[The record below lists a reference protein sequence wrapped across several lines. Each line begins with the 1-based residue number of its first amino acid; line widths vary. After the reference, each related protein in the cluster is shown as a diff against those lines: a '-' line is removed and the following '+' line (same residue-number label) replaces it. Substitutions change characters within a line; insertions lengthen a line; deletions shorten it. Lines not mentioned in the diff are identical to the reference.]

1 MSFIGIVLCILAAV
15 PLYRRFS
22 LIMFGES
29 ATGKIAGH
37 ERGVSVRGLQAY
49 HYKVKYTYQNQEHTA
64 KSLEFVQVSVFRNR
78 VPQKNLEKQVT
89 VYFKKSKPELVTIQ
103 EVKNGVGIGLF
114 VFAICLTLTVLAIVY
129 GV

>member
-29 ATGKIAGH
+29 AAGKIVGH
-37 ERGVSVRGLQAY
+37 EWGVSVRGLQAY

-89 VYFKKSKPELVTIQ
+89 VYFKKSKPELVTVQ